1 MTHTQKRILANNAVM
16 VLSTLSTVVGISFLF
31 WILGVLVINGIDALS
46 MTIFVNEGAPPG
58 NEDGGLKHALI
69 GQLILVSYATLF
81 GVPLGVLAG
90 TYLSE
95 YGLKSKTAEIIRD
108 VSDIMMSAPSIV
120 IGAFVYAIVVA
131 PSGHFSGWAGSIA
144 LTIIMLPIVL
154 RTTDDML
161 QLVPSTLREAA
172 FALGAPKYKV
182 ITQVVYRGAKAGILT
197 GILLAV
203 ARVAGETAPLLFTSF
218 NDNFLNTD
226 MNQPMASLTVTMYNY
241 ATSPYEDWQKL
252 GWAAAFILSMFI
264 LTLNILG
271 RLFLLK
277 KRGK

>member
-1 MTHTQKRILANNAVM
+1 MTHTKKRMIINNIVM
-16 VLSTLSTVVGISFLF
+16 VLSTLSAVIGIGFLF
-31 WILGVLVINGIDALS
+31 WILGILIINGVDALS
-46 MTIFVNEGAPPG
+46 MTIFTEEGAPPG
-58 NEDGGLKHALI
+58 YEESGLKHALI
-69 GQLILVSYATLF
+69 GQLMIVGVATLI

-95 YGLKSKTAEIIRD
+95 YGQKSKLSETIRD
-108 VSDIMMSAPSIV
+108 ISDIMMSAPSIV
-120 IGAFVYAIVVA
+120 IGAFVYAVVVA
-131 PSGHFSGWAGSIA
+131 PMGHFSGWAGSIA
-144 LTIIMLPIVL
+144 LTIIMLPIIL

-197 GILLAV
+197 GILLGV

-226 MNQPMASLTVTMYNY
+226 MSEPVASLTVTMYNY

-264 LTLNILG
+264 LSLNIIG
-271 RLFLLK
+271 RLFIMK

>member
-1 MTHTQKRILANNAVM
+1 MTYRQKRIAINNIVM
-16 VLSTLSTVVGISFLF
+16 TLSTISALIGLGFLL
-31 WILGVLVINGIDALS
+31 WILGVLVFNGIEALNIG
-46 MTIFVNEGAPPG
+46 IFINEGAPPG
-58 NEDGGLKHALI
+58 YGESGLKHALV
-69 GQLILVSYATLF
+69 GQLLIVLYATAV

-95 YGLKSKTAEIIRD
+95 YAQDSKLAQTIRD
-108 VSDIMMSAPSIV
+108 ISDIMMSAPSIV
-120 IGAFVYAIVVA
+120 IGAFVYAIIVM
-131 PSGHFSGWAGSIA
+131 PMGHFSGYAGAAA
-144 LTIIMLPIVL
+144 LAIIMIPIIL

-182 ITQVVYRGAKAGILT
+182 VIQVVYRGAKAGILT
-197 GILLAV
+197 GILLGI

-218 NDNFLNTD
+218 NDNFMNTD
-226 MNQPMASLTVTMYNY
+226 MSQAMASLTVTMYNY
-241 ATSPYEDWQKL
+241 ATSPYEDWQRL

-264 LTLNILG
+264 LGLNIIG
-271 RLFLLK
+271 RLFLLR

>member
-1 MTHTQKRILANNAVM
+1 MTHTEKRIMINRVVM
-16 VLSTLSTVVGISFLF
+16 ILSTISALIGLGFLF
-31 WILGVLVINGIDALS
+31 WILGILVINGIEALNFG
-46 MTIFVNEGAPPG
+46 IFINEGAPPG
-58 NEDGGLKHALI
+58 YADSGLKHALI
-69 GQLILVSYATLF
+69 GQLLIVLYATAV
-81 GVPLGVLAG
+81 GVPFGILAG

-95 YGLKSKTAEIIRD
+95 YGQNSKLANTIRD
-108 VSDIMMSAPSIV
+108 ISDIMMSAPSIV
-120 IGAFVYAIVVA
+120 IGAFVYAIVVI
-131 PSGHFSGWAGSIA
+131 PMGHFSGYAGSVA
-144 LTIIMLPIVL
+144 LTIIMIPIIL

-182 ITQVVYRGAKAGILT
+182 VIQVVYRGAKAGVLT
-197 GILLAV
+197 GVLLGI

-226 MNQPMASLTVTMYNY
+226 MNEAMASLTVTMYNY
-241 ATSPYEDWQKL
+241 ATSPYEDWQRL

-264 LTLNILG
+264 LSLNIIG

-277 KRGK
+277 RKGK

>member
-1 MTHTQKRILANNAVM
+1 MNYRQKRIAINNVVM
-16 VLSTLSTVVGISFLF
+16 TLSSISALIGLSFLF
-31 WILGVLVINGIDALS
+31 WILGVLIFNGIEALNIG
-46 MTIFVNEGAPPG
+46 IFINEGAPPG
-58 NEDGGLKHALI
+58 YENSGLKQALI
-69 GQLILVSYATLF
+69 GQLLIVMYATAA

-95 YGLKSKTAEIIRD
+95 YSQGSKLAEIIRD
-108 VSDIMMSAPSIV
+108 ISDIMMSAPSIV
-120 IGAFVYAIVVA
+120 IGAFVYAIVVI
-131 PSGHFSGWAGSIA
+131 PMGHFSGYAGAIA
-144 LTIIMLPIVL
+144 LAIIMIPIIL

-182 ITQVVYRGAKAGILT
+182 IIQVVYRGARAGVLT
-197 GILLAV
+197 GILLGI

-226 MNQPMASLTVTMYNY
+226 MNEAMASLTVTMYNY
-241 ATSPYEDWQKL
+241 ATSPYEDWQRL

-264 LTLNILG
+264 LSLNIIG
-271 RLFLLK
+271 RLFLLQ

>member
-1 MTHTQKRILANNAVM
+1 MTYTTKRIIMNNIVM
-16 VLSTLSTVVGISFLF
+16 TLSTISAIIGIGFLF
-31 WILGVLVINGIDALS
+31 WILSVLVINGVDALS
-46 MTIFVNEGAPPG
+46 WSIFSQEGAPPG
-58 NEDGGLKHALI
+58 YENSGLKHALI
-69 GQLILVSYATLF
+69 GQFLIVGAATLV

-95 YGLKSKTAEIIRD
+95 YGQKSKLAEIIRD
-108 VSDIMMSAPSIV
+108 ISDIMMSAPSIV
-120 IGAFVYAIVVA
+120 IGAFVYAVVVA
-131 PSGHFSGWAGSIA
+131 PMGHFSGWAGSIA
-144 LTIIMLPIVL
+144 LGIIMLPIIL

-161 QLVPSTLREAA
+161 NLVPSTLREAA

-182 ITQVVYRGAKAGILT
+182 IIQVVYRGAKAGILT
-197 GILLAV
+197 GILLGV

-226 MNQPMASLTVTMYNY
+226 MSEPMASLTVTMYNY

-277 KRGK
+277 KKGK

>member
-1 MTHTQKRILANNAVM
+1 MTHTQKRIFTSQIVM
-16 VLSTLSTVVGISFLF
+16 ILSTLSAVIGIGFLF

-46 MTIFVNEGAPPG
+46 LTIFTTEGAPPG
-58 NEDGGLKHALI
+58 SGEGGLKHALI
-69 GQLILVSYATLF
+69 GQFLLVFYASLI

-95 YGLKSKTAEIIRD
+95 YSQKSKIGELIRD
-108 VSDIMMSAPSIV
+108 ISDIMMSAPSIV
-120 IGAFVYAIVVA
+120 IGAFVYAVVVA
-131 PSGHFSGWAGSIA
+131 PMGHFSGWAGSIA

-203 ARVAGETAPLLFTSF
+203 ARVGGETAPLLFTSF

-226 MNQPMASLTVTMYNY
+226 MMQPVASLTVTMYNY

-264 LTLNILG
+264 LAINILG
-271 RLFLLK
+271 RLILLK
-277 KRGK
+277 KKVK

>member
-1 MTHTQKRILANNAVM
+1 MTHTQKRIITNNIVM
-16 VLSTLSTVVGISFLF
+16 VLSTLSAVIGIGFLF
-31 WILGVLVINGIDALS
+31 WILSVLVMNGIDALS
-46 MTIFVNEGAPPG
+46 WSIFTEEGAPPG
-58 NEDGGLKHALI
+58 YEESGLKHALI
-69 GQLILVSYATLF
+69 GQLMIVGVATVV
-81 GVPLGVLAG
+81 GVPLGILAG

-95 YGLKSKTAEIIRD
+95 YGQKSKLAETIRD
-108 VSDIMMSAPSIV
+108 ISDIMMSAPSIV

-131 PSGHFSGWAGSIA
+131 PMGHFSGWAGSVA
-144 LTIIMLPIVL
+144 LTIIMLPIIL

-182 ITQVVYRGAKAGILT
+182 IIQVVYRGAKAGILT
-197 GILLAV
+197 GILLGV

-226 MNQPMASLTVTMYNY
+226 MMEPMASLTVTMYNY

-264 LTLNILG
+264 LTLNIIG
-271 RLFLLK
+271 RLFIMK
-277 KRGK
+277 KKGK